1 MLHFSYMEKIEP
13 EKPDRLVEVLE
24 SLETLTKRQVS
35 IKFIFLKGTIYGL
48 GTVIGAT
55 LLISVLSYLFVLIFG
70 VNIIETGAIENV
82 QNQVFD

>member
-1 MLHFSYMEKIEP
+1 MEKIEP